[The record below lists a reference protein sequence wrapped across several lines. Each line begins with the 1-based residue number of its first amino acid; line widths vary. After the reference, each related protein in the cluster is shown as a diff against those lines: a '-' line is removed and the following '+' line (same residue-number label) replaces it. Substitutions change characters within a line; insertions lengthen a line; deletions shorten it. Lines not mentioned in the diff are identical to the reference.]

1 MKSGLILSTIFCI
14 ITNALNAQEYNRS
27 DSLRGALNEYRS
39 NYDVINYDLDL
50 AVNFSLHSISGHN
63 KIRFDVLKNL
73 NKIQLDLFANMNIDS
88 ILYDGIKIDFT
99 REANAVFVNFPW
111 RLLEGTTEEVVV
123 YYHGHPIVAV
133 NPPWDGGFSWE
144 KDAKK
149 RDWLGVSCEG
159 IGASLWWPCKD
170 HLSDEP
176 TAMTMSF
183 TVPSQLVAVS
193 NGRLESRKSINRDLT
208 KYTWKVVNPI
218 NSYNVTLNVAYY
230 KHIHD
235 EYISVIDQKLDLDYY
250 VIRENYDTA
259 AKHFKQVHD
268 IITVF
273 EKYFGPY
280 AFYNDSYK
288 LVESSYWGMEHQSC
302 IAYGNNFKNN
312 QWDFDFIILHE
323 TAHEWFGN
331 SLSMTD
337 HAEMWLHE
345 AFATYAEAIY
355 IEETQDSYESIKYLI
370 TKKSSINNDY
380 PMLGDMDVNYQWEDS
395 DIYFKGAWMLHTLR
409 SVINNDDL
417 WFDILYTFCQKH
429 FRSCVTSSDFINL
442 VSKKTGKS
450 FDYFFDH
457 YLGTAN
463 VPKLE
468 YKIIRGKKSAYFLEY
483 RWVNVKQGFNMPIQ
497 VSYSDGVFEWIQ
509 PTTHWQSK
517 SIRKTNA
524 SNFRP
529 ATHLFLVDFENVK

>member
-1 MKSGLILSTIFCI
+1 
-14 ITNALNAQEYNRS
+14 
-27 DSLRGALNEYRS
+27 
-39 NYDVINYDLDL
+39 
-50 AVNFSLHSISGHN
+50 
-63 KIRFDVLKNL
+63 
-73 NKIQLDLFANMNIDS
+73 
-88 ILYDGIKIDFT
+88 
-99 REANAVFVNFPW
+99 
-111 RLLEGTTEEVVV
+111 
-123 YYHGHPIVAV
+123 
-133 NPPWDGGFSWE
+133 
-144 KDAKK
+144 
-149 RDWLGVSCEG
+149 
-159 IGASLWWPCKD
+159 
-170 HLSDEP
+170 
-176 TAMTMSF
+176 
-183 TVPSQLVAVS
+183 
-193 NGRLESRKSINRDLT
+193 
-208 KYTWKVVNPI
+208 
-218 NSYNVTLNVAYY
+218 
-230 KHIHD
+230 
-235 EYISVIDQKLDLDYY
+235 
-250 VIRENYDTA
+250 
-259 AKHFKQVHD
+259 
-268 IITVF
+268 
-273 EKYFGPY
+273 
-280 AFYNDSYK
+280 
-288 LVESSYWGMEHQSC
+288 MEHQSC

-355 IEETQDSYESIKYLI
+355 IEETQDYYESIKYLI

-417 WFDILYTFCQKH
+417 WFDILYTFCQKY
-429 FRSCVTSSDFINL
+429 FRSSVTSSDFINF
-442 VSKKTGKS
+442 VSNKTGKY

-457 YLGTAN
+457 YLSTAN

-468 YKIIRGKKSAYFLEY
+468 YKIIRGKKSSYFLEY
-483 RWVNVKQGFNMPIQ
+483 RLVNVEQGFNMPIQ

-509 PTTHWQSK
+509 PTTHLQSK